1 MIEFLINTVI
11 PIFFITLMIV
21 GILVIILFGIKII
34 INLFNYRF

>member
-21 GILVIILFGIKII
+21 GILVIILIGIKII
-34 INLFNYRF
+34 INLFNDRF